1 MLRETFRRY
10 LQEGALPGAAAPL
23 AAALTARGLTEEGE
37 LLARYAAFG
46 AGRYPITGDATG
58 TSLVHD
64 VFVGPRPPAA
74 AKAGDHWLDSCE
86 VSLMILLPPYIEPDE
101 LEVMT
106 EEAVQRMAAQLTWF
120 SLRPVARW
128 QFAAFLDVAAIS
140 RKEGRRSLLDA
151 ASILGP
157 ATAAGGEEEVEDVEE
172 DQPVTQLSVRA
183 ASHYLGW
190 FGKTFAGDQDFVA
203 AEEHYGL
210 SPWSGVPRE
219 WVGESA
225 FNSDY
230 AVAISALTFRTD
242 PRETEDEHDPE
253 RRMLFAPTEA
263 HPDIT
268 FRSALRMVHGL
279 TEGEL
284 SPKGDES
291 GTKLLSRFAR
301 PAG

>member
-1 MLRETFRRY
+1 MLRETYRRY

-37 LLARYAAFG
+37 LMARYAASG
-46 AGRYPITGDATG
+46 AGRYHITGGAASTA
-58 TSLVHD
+58 LVHD

-74 AKAGDHWLDSCE
+74 AQPGDHWLDSCE
-86 VSLMILLPPYIEPDE
+86 LSLMILLPPYVEPDD
-101 LEVMT
+101 LEALSD
-106 EEAVQRMAAQLTWF
+106 EARRRLAGELTWF

-128 QFAAFLDVAAIS
+128 QFAAFLDVAAIA

-151 ASILGP
+151 ASILGT
-157 ATAAGGEEEVEDVEE
+157 ATAAGEEDVEE

-190 FGKTFAGDQDFVA
+190 FGKAFAGDQDFVA

-225 FNSDY
+225 FDSEY

-242 PRETEDEHDPE
+242 PRETEDEHDPD

-268 FRSALRMVHGL
+268 FRSAVHLVYGLRD
-279 TEGEL
+279 GEL

-301 PAG
+301 SAG

>member
-1 MLRETFRRY
+1 MLRQAYRRY
-10 LQEGALPGAAAPL
+10 LQEGALPDAAAPL

-37 LLARYAAFG
+37 LMARYAASG
-46 AGRYPITGDATG
+46 AGRYRAAS
-58 TSLVHD
+58 TSIVQD
-64 VFVGPRPPAA
+64 VFVGPCPPVA

-101 LEVMT
+101 LEAMT
-106 EEAVQRMAAQLTWF
+106 EEAVRRMAAQLTWF

-128 QFAAFLDVAAIS
+128 QFAAFLDVAAIA
-140 RKEGRRSLLDA
+140 RKEGRRSTLDA
-151 ASILGP
+151 AAILGE
-157 ATAAGGEEEVEDVEE
+157 AAAAGEEEVEDVEE
-172 DQPVTQLSVRA
+172 DQPVTQLSTSA
-183 ASHYLGW
+183 ASHYLDW

-225 FNSDY
+225 FNSDSC
-230 AVAISALTFRTD
+230 VAISALTFRTD